1 MRKRKHGKSSIVK
14 NILSI
19 AIMVTSIIALV
30 VIYSKYNYN
39 DFIKSVREREK
50 TSFVRDQEIKCSEM
64 DSYKIENTDYN
75 DAMFYETIS
84 VTPNTPYKV
93 TCKVKVEN
101 VINENDT
108 KSGGAHISIA
118 STTERSIMLA
128 GTQDWQE
135 VTFYFNSKN
144 REEVDVSFRLG
155 GYDEKSKGTAW
166 FSDFKMEEG
175 VASQSNNWKFVC
187 FIFPEIDVDVEVN
200 GKVEHVSLK
209 MSDSDIQDLKDD
221 MARFQTSIKTMS
233 RNKMSVT
240 YDMYTIHE
248 PIKSLSY
255 DEENGYYVSV
265 EDVHEYIKSYV
276 EENEYDHIYIGIRMA
291 NLQKGSNTLTN
302 DWIGLGGMQ
311 YLGIGYSNIRLPD
324 SENNYAYKYHYRI
337 NTFPEEVYIHEFLH
351 TLERN
356 AQEYGYEI
364 PALHDYAQYG
374 YREEKIE
381 GQKKW
386 YIAYMNKEINDN
398 GKMIGLPE
406 EVFSYKPTHES
417 NFKYGRQMK
426 VLKEPENFIEVIRSV
441 FDRVSKIFSNYKEQ
455 NI

>member
-1 MRKRKHGKSSIVK
+1 MK

-19 AIMVTSIIALV
+19 AIMVISIIALV

-50 TSFVRDQEIKCSEM
+50 TEFVRDQEIKCSQM

-75 DAMFYETIS
+75 DAMFYETVS

-101 VINENDT
+101 VVNEDT
-108 KSGGAHISIA
+108 AKSGGAHIAIA
-118 STTERSIMLA
+118 GTTERSIMLS

-135 VTFYFNSKN
+135 LTFYFNSKN
-144 REEVDVSFRLG
+144 RKEVDVSFRLG

-175 VASQSNNWKFVC
+175 VVSQSNNWKFVC
-187 FIFPEIDVDVEVN
+187 FIFPKIDVDVEID
-200 GKVEHVSLK
+200 GKIEHVNLQ
-209 MSDSDIQDLKDD
+209 MTEGDIQDLKED
-221 MARFQTSIKTMS
+221 MRRFKDSIRTMS
-233 RNKMSVT
+233 RNKMGVT
-240 YDMYTIHE
+240 YDMYVINE

-255 DEENGYYVSV
+255 DEENGYYVSA

-276 EENEYDHIYIGIRMA
+276 EQNEYDHIYIGIRMA

-324 SENNYAYKYHYRI
+324 SENNYAYKYHSSI

-356 AQEYGYEI
+356 AGEYGYEI
-364 PALHDYAQYG
+364 PALHDYAKYG
-374 YREEKIE
+374 YQEERLE

-386 YIAYMNKEINDN
+386 YIAYMNKEIEDN
-398 GKMIGLPE
+398 GKKIGLPE

-441 FDRVSKIFSNYKEQ
+441 LGRISRVFTSYKEQ
-455 NI
+455 E

>member
-1 MRKRKHGKSSIVK
+1 
-14 NILSI
+14 
-19 AIMVTSIIALV
+19 MVTSIIALV

-39 DFIKSVREREK
+39 DFIKSVRERDK

-75 DAMFYETIS
+75 DAMFYETVS

-101 VINENDT
+101 VINENDM

-118 STTERSIMLA
+118 GTTERSIMLL

-135 VTFYFNSKN
+135 LTFYFNSKN

-175 VASQSNNWKFVC
+175 TLSQSNNWKFVC

-200 GKVEHVSLK
+200 GKVEHVNLK
-209 MSDSDIQDLKDD
+209 MSNSDIQDLKDD
-221 MARFQTSIKTMS
+221 MARFKDSIKTMS
-233 RNKMSVT
+233 HNKMSVT
-240 YDMYTIHE
+240 YDIYTINE
-248 PIKSLSY
+248 PIQSLSY

-276 EENEYDHIYIGIRMA
+276 EQNEYDHIYIGIRMA
-291 NLQKGSNTLTN
+291 NLQKGSDTLTN

-356 AQEYGYEI
+356 AEEYGYEV
-364 PALHDYAQYG
+364 PALHDYAKYG
-374 YREEKIE
+374 YREERVE

-386 YIAYMNKEINDN
+386 YIAYMNQEIEDN
-398 GKMIGLPE
+398 GKKIGLPK

-441 FDRVSKIFSNYKEQ
+441 FDRVSKVFTSYTEQ
-455 NI
+455 NQNEV

>member
-1 MRKRKHGKSSIVK
+1 
-14 NILSI
+14 
-19 AIMVTSIIALV
+19 MVTSIIALV

-39 DFIKSVREREK
+39 DFIKSVRERDK

-93 TCKVKVEN
+93 TCKVRVED
-101 VINENDT
+101 VVNENNT

-118 STTERSIMLA
+118 GTTERSVMLS
-128 GTQDWQE
+128 GTQEWQE

-155 GYDEKSKGTAW
+155 GYEEKSKGTAW

-175 VASQSNNWKFVC
+175 VVSQSNNWKFVC

-200 GKVEHVSLK
+200 GKTEHVSLK
-209 MSDSDIQDLKDD
+209 MSNSDIQDLKDD
-221 MARFQTSIKTMS
+221 MARFKDSIRTLS

-265 EDVHEYIKSYV
+265 EDVHEYIKNYV

-364 PALHDYAQYG
+364 PALHDYAKYG
-374 YREEKIE
+374 YREERLE

-441 FDRVSKIFSNYKEQ
+441 FDRVSKVFTSYTEQ
-455 NI
+455 KQNEV

>member
-1 MRKRKHGKSSIVK
+1 
-14 NILSI
+14 
-19 AIMVTSIIALV
+19 MVTSIIALV

-39 DFIKSVREREK
+39 DFVKSVREREK
-50 TSFVRDQEIKCSEM
+50 TSFVRDQEIKCSKM

-75 DAMFYETIS
+75 DAMFYETVS

-118 STTERSIMLA
+118 GTTERSIMLS

-135 VTFYFNSKN
+135 LTFYFNSKN

-155 GYDEKSKGTAW
+155 GYEEMSKGTAW

-175 VASQSNNWKFVC
+175 TLSQSNNWKFVC
-187 FIFPEIDVDVEVN
+187 FIFPQIDVDVEVN

-209 MSDSDIQDLKDD
+209 MSDSDIQDLKED
-221 MARFQTSIKTMS
+221 MARFKDSIRTMS

-240 YDMYTIHE
+240 YEIYTINE
-248 PIKSLSY
+248 PIQSLSY
-255 DEENGYYVSV
+255 DEDNGYYVSV

-276 EENEYDHIYIGIRMA
+276 EQNEYDHIYIGIRMA
-291 NLQKGSNTLTN
+291 NLQKGSDTLTN

-364 PALHDYAQYG
+364 PALHDYAKYG
-374 YREEKIE
+374 YREERLE

-386 YIAYMNKEINDN
+386 YIAYMNQEIEDN
-398 GKMIGLPE
+398 GKKIGLPK
-406 EVFSYKPTHES
+406 EVFGYKPTHES

-441 FDRVSKIFSNYKEQ
+441 FGRVSKVFTSYKEQ
-455 NI
+455 SQNEV

>member
-1 MRKRKHGKSSIVK
+1 
-14 NILSI
+14 
-19 AIMVTSIIALV
+19 MVTSIIALV

-39 DFIKSVREREK
+39 DFIKSVRERDK

-93 TCKVKVEN
+93 TCKVRVED
-101 VINENDT
+101 VVNENNT

-118 STTERSIMLA
+118 GATERSVMLS
-128 GTQDWQE
+128 GTQEWQE

-155 GYDEKSKGTAW
+155 GYEEKSKGTAW

-175 VASQSNNWKFVC
+175 VVSQSNNWKFVC

-200 GKVEHVSLK
+200 GKTEHVSLK
-209 MSDSDIQDLKDD
+209 MSNSDIQDLKDD
-221 MARFQTSIKTMS
+221 MARFKDSIRTLS

-265 EDVHEYIKSYV
+265 EDVHEYIKNYV

-364 PALHDYAQYG
+364 PALHDYAKYG
-374 YREEKIE
+374 YREERLE

-441 FDRVSKIFSNYKEQ
+441 FDRVSKVFTSYTEQ
-455 NI
+455 KQNEV

>member
-1 MRKRKHGKSSIVK
+1 MKH
-14 NILSI
+14 ILSI
-19 AIMVTSIIALV
+19 AIMVTSIIALT

-50 TSFVRDQEIKCSEM
+50 TEFVRDQEIKCSQM

-75 DAMFYETIS
+75 DAMFYETVS

-101 VINENDT
+101 VVNEDT
-108 KSGGAHISIA
+108 SKSGGAHIAIA
-118 STTERSIMLA
+118 GTTERSIMLS

-135 VTFYFNSKN
+135 LTFYFNSKN
-144 REEVDVSFRLG
+144 RKEVDVSFRLG

-175 VASQSNNWKFVC
+175 TVSQSNNWKFVC
-187 FIFPEIDVDVEVN
+187 FIFPEIDVDVEIK
-200 GKVEHVSLK
+200 GKKEHVSLK
-209 MSDSDIQDLKDD
+209 MSNSDIQDLKDD

-240 YDMYTIHE
+240 YDMYVINE

-255 DEENGYYVSV
+255 DEENGYYVSA

-276 EENEYDHIYIGIRMA
+276 EQNEYDHIYIGIRMA

-324 SENNYAYKYHYRI
+324 SENNYAYKYHSSI

-356 AQEYGYEI
+356 AQEYGYKI

-374 YREEKIE
+374 YKEERLE

-386 YIAYMNKEINDN
+386 YIAYMNKEIEDN
-398 GKMIGLPE
+398 GKKIGLPE

-426 VLKEPENFIEVIRSV
+426 VLKEPENFIEVIRSI
-441 FDRVSKIFSNYKEQ
+441 FDRVSRVFASYKEQ
-455 NI
+455 ETV

>member
-1 MRKRKHGKSSIVK
+1 
-14 NILSI
+14 
-19 AIMVTSIIALV
+19 MVTSIIALV

-39 DFIKSVREREK
+39 DFVKSVREREK
-50 TSFVRDQEIKCSEM
+50 TSFVRDQEIKCSKM

-75 DAMFYETIS
+75 DAMFYETVS

-118 STTERSIMLA
+118 GTTERSIMLS

-135 VTFYFNSKN
+135 LTFYFNSKN

-155 GYDEKSKGTAW
+155 GYEEMSKGTAW

-175 VASQSNNWKFVC
+175 TLSQSNNWKFVC
-187 FIFPEIDVDVEVN
+187 FIFPQIDVDVEVN

-209 MSDSDIQDLKDD
+209 MSDSDIQDLKED
-221 MARFQTSIKTMS
+221 MARFKDSIRTMS

-240 YDMYTIHE
+240 YEIYTINE
-248 PIKSLSY
+248 PIQSLSY
-255 DEENGYYVSV
+255 DEDNGYYVSV

-276 EENEYDHIYIGIRMA
+276 EQNEYDHIYIGIRMA
-291 NLQKGSNTLTN
+291 NLQKGSDTLTN

-364 PALHDYAQYG
+364 PALHDYAKYG
-374 YREEKIE
+374 YREERLE

-386 YIAYMNKEINDN
+386 YIAYMNQEIEDN
-398 GKMIGLPE
+398 GKKIGLAK
-406 EVFSYKPTHES
+406 EVFGYKPTHES

-441 FDRVSKIFSNYKEQ
+441 FGRVSKVFTSYKEQ
-455 NI
+455 SQNEV